1 MNENVKK
8 VLKENLWYVATCGD
22 EMNVTPV
29 GFKDVAEDGTLEI
42 GAVIMTNTLAN
53 LKENDKIAIAAC
65 DPKTMECYQIKGT
78 AKFVT
83 EGPVVDKYQKMA
95 EAMFKGAMNAKG
107 AIIITPEKVIVASP
121 SLITAKKYKLKNPE
135 QTMPGGR
142 KTV

>member
-65 DPKTMECYQIKGT
+65 NPKTMECYQIKGT

-121 SLITAKKYKLKNPE
+121 SPDNGKEI
-135 QTMPGGR
+135 
-142 KTV
+142 